1 MIAPRSTG
9 RRLSV
14 TVLVVFAVIV
24 LFGIR
29 LVDLQVVRAAE
40 LTAQADSRRD
50 ITVTTYG
57 TRGAIVDAEGAV
69 LASSVDRFDITAS
82 PQNVDLEITWMT
94 VDGERAQVPTAEAI
108 AAIAGITGV
117 SAAELLAVLTE
128 DPESNFAYLARE
140 VDLATFDAVRALGIS
155 WVYSEP
161 HPARTYPNG
170 AVAGNLVG
178 FEGTDEPLAG
188 LERSEDAC
196 VAAENGSTSYERG
209 ADGVRIPG
217 STIVEEEPVDGGT
230 LHLTIDS
237 DLQWYAQQVLAREG
251 GRLGAEWATA
261 MIVRVDS
268 GEIVAAADWPSIDPN
283 DLNSVA
289 ADDAGARSFVAPFE
303 PGSIMKPATF
313 ASLLDAGVITPGTQ
327 VIAGD
332 RYTTGL
338 PAGYFIRD
346 STAHGDLRYTAAGV
360 LANSSNTGTAVLS
373 ERLDVEARSAYLE
386 AFGFGSATAVDF
398 LGEVENS
405 GFVADPATV
414 DSITAVTQQFGQG
427 MTATSAQLVSMY
439 QTLGNGGVRMPLTLV
454 AGCELPDGSWTDL
467 PDTEG
472 VRVVSEYAADTTVA
486 MMESTVTSGTL
497 QGLVNIPGY
506 RIAGKTGTAEVA
518 EGGVYTDDR
527 IISVAGLVPA
537 DDPQYAV
544 VVTFAKP
551 ATIKWSSAAA
561 PAFTEIVKQ
570 VIKTAGIAPSNSAPA
585 SFPLTW

>member
-1 MIAPRSTG
+1 MIAPYSTR
-9 RRLSV
+9 RRLAA
-14 TVLVVFAVIV
+14 TVLVVFAVV
-24 LFGIR
+24 AVFAVR
-29 LVDLQVVRAAE
+29 LIDFQVVRAAE
-40 LTAQADSRRD
+40 LTAQSDQRRD

-69 LASSVDRFDITAS
+69 LASSVERFDITAS
-82 PQNVDLEITWMT
+82 PQNVDPDVTWMT
-94 VDGERAQVPTAEAI
+94 VEEERVQAPTSEAI
-108 AAIAGITGV
+108 AAISAITGV
-117 SAAELLAVLTE
+117 PATDLLATLTA
-128 DPESNFAYLARE
+128 DPESNFAYLARK
-140 VDLATFDAVRALGIS
+140 VDLATFDAVRELGIS

-196 VAAENGSTSYERG
+196 LAAQNGSTSYERG

-237 DLQWYAQQVLAREG
+237 DLQWYAQQVVAREAG
-251 GRLGAEWATA
+251 KVGAQWATA
-261 MIVRVDS
+261 MIVRVET
-268 GEIVAAADWPSIDPN
+268 GEIVAAADWPAIDPN
-283 DLNSVA
+283 DLDSVA
-289 ADDAGARSFVAPFE
+289 ADDAGARSFLAPFE
-303 PGSIMKPATF
+303 PGSILKPATF
-313 ASLLDAGVITPGTQ
+313 ASLLDAGAITPGTQ
-327 VIAGD
+327 VIAVG
-332 RYTTGL
+332 RYSTGF
-338 PAGYFIRD
+338 PAGQYLTD
-346 STAHGDLRYTAAGV
+346 SYAHGDLRYTAAGV
-360 LANSSNTGTAVLS
+360 LANSSNTGTAALS
-373 ERLDVEARSAYLE
+373 ERLDIGTRTEYLR
-386 AFGFGSATAVDF
+386 AFGFGSGTAVGF
-398 LGEVENS
+398 LGEAENT
-405 GFVADPATV
+405 GFVADAATV

-427 MTATSAQLVSMY
+427 MTATSAQLVAMY
-439 QTLGNGGVRMPLTLV
+439 QTLGNDGVRLPLTLV
-454 AGCELPDGSWTDL
+454 AGCETPSGEWTDE
-467 PDTEG
+467 PSAPGT
-472 VRVVSEYAADTTVA
+472 RVVGEYAADTTVA

-497 QGLVNIPGY
+497 RGLVDIPGY

-518 EGGVYTDDR
+518 ENGVYTDDR

-537 DDPQYAV
+537 EDPQFAV

-570 VIKTAGIAPSNSAPA
+570 VIKTYGIPPSTTPAA